1 MPTTSVKAPLP
12 LFFDNFGAP
21 LENGQLFFGVV
32 GQNPEV
38 SPVPAYWDSAL
49 TQPAAQPIRTTSG
62 AATKVGTPTNV
73 YVGSAYSLTVKNSRG
88 ELMYYIADSS
98 EYDADI
104 TLSTSLTAVSSTLQ
118 AFTTNLANTSNIA
131 YGDAL
136 VGVKKSFATAVGRT
150 QHSVNEETVSVM
162 DFYNPL
168 SENISVGLQRAID
181 YVKTLTYGGAVYVP
195 PGTYIPTTQ
204 VVVGNPGYNKYVTL
218 YSNNDAN
225 FDIQNFISS
234 PFLDIGT
241 ATAQGNCNVILRG
254 INAFSSN
261 SGNGKFSRARNAN
274 GVRFI
279 GNFIHD
285 VSQVMDA
292 SDSFLVRFEQNH
304 FRSVKEYCFTSS
316 TACHGFKS
324 LTNLYY
330 DCCTGIAYGSP
341 INLTVASDNIVI
353 DNNTF
358 EGCRRVMVFA
368 GGTSISLQKNY
379 MEYFGANT
387 PIDSTAITYGF
398 NFSENWINGDNG
410 SGGKYTWVMPN
421 FQGGKIDNN
430 RVVNIDVTYQSN
442 TFDGSESG
450 NSLYNATLP
459 PVPLRSTT
467 LLNGHTGTLTYTKVN
482 GVVYLDGAITS
493 ATNGAAIISLPAGY
507 RPTENLNIPKY
518 GSSTQSGLVTIDAVN
533 GNIVVTSIHTY
544 ITFNGLSFL
553 ART

>member
-1 MPTTSVKAPLP
+1 MATSVKAPLP

-38 SPVPAYWDSAL
+38 SPVPAYWDPAL

-73 YVGSAYSLTVKNSRG
+73 YVGSAYSLTVKNNRG

-104 TLSTSLTAVSSTLQ
+104 TLDTKLTAVSSTLQ

-136 VGVKKSFATAVGRT
+136 VGVKKSFATSVGRT
-150 QHSVNEETVSVM
+150 QHSVNEETVSVI

-181 YVKTLTYGGAVYVP
+181 YVKTLPYGGAVYVP

-225 FDIQNFISS
+225 FDIQNFTSS

-241 ATAQGNCNVILRG
+241 ATAQGNCNFILRN

-261 SGNGKFSRARNAN
+261 GGNGKFSRARNAN
-274 GVRFI
+274 GTRFI

-285 VSQVMDA
+285 VSQVMDS
-292 SDSFLVRFEQNH
+292 SDSYLVRFEHNH

-324 LTNLYY
+324 ITNFYY
-330 DCCTGIAYGSP
+330 DCCYQVSYGAP
-341 INLTVASDNIVI
+341 INIAAASDNIVI

-358 EGCRRVMVFA
+358 EGCRRVMAFA
-368 GGTSISLQKNY
+368 GGTSISFEKNY
-379 MEYFGANT
+379 MEYFGSNT
-387 PIDSTAITYGF
+387 PIDSVAVTYGF

-410 SGGKYTWVMPN
+410 SGGKYTWIMPN
-421 FQGGKIDNN
+421 FQGGKIEHN
-430 RVVNIDVTYQSN
+430 RFVNIDVTFQGNTYDGYQ
-442 TFDGSESG
+442 TG
-450 NSLYNATLP
+450 NSSYNTTLP
-459 PVPLRSTT
+459 AVPARTAT
-467 LLNGHTGTLTYTKVN
+467 LLNGHSGSVTFTKIN
-482 GVVYLDGAITS
+482 GVVYLGGFITT
-493 ATNGAAIISLPAGY
+493 ATNGAAVINLPVGY
-507 RPTENLNIPKY
+507 RPGGTINFTAY
-518 GSSTQSGLVTIDAVN
+518 GSTTQQGTVTVDAVN
-533 GNIVVTSIHTY
+533 GNVVVVSIHTS
-544 ITFNGLSFL
+544 ITFSSISFI
-553 ART
+553 ATT